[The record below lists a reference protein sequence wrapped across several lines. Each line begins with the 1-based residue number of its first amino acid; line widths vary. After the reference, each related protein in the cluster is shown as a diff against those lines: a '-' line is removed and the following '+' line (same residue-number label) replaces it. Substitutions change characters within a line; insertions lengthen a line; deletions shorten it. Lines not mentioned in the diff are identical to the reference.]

1 VITER
6 EREGERRTLTPW
18 WRNVSIAP
26 FNTSMSPPSAS
37 TFTTSTTRSPRRAQN
52 RSMVVTGITNSP
64 ARGASAAAVPLVA
77 LVLLLVVVVGGG
89 TKVSRPLSSF
99 FLEKKPIVVSL
110 GTVAVSAALRY
121 SNVGR
126 TKDAGYGAVT
136 WAAWVCCVSFGRRCG
151 KRW

>member
-1 VITER
+1 
-6 EREGERRTLTPW
+6 
-18 WRNVSIAP
+18 VSIAP

-37 TFTTSTTRSPRRAQN
+37 TFSTSTTRSPRRAQN

-77 LVLLLVVVVGGG
+77 LVLLLVVVGGG

-126 TKDAGYGAVT
+126 TNDAGYGAVT
-136 WAAWVCCVSFGRRCG
+136 WAAWWCCVSFGRRCG

>member
-1 VITER
+1 
-6 EREGERRTLTPW
+6 
-18 WRNVSIAP
+18 
-26 FNTSMSPPSAS
+26 
-37 TFTTSTTRSPRRAQN
+37 
-52 RSMVVTGITNSP
+52 MVVTGITSSP

-77 LVLLLVVVVGGG
+77 LALVVGGG

-136 WAAWVCCVSFGRRCG
+136 WAAAWWCCVSFGRRCG

>member
-1 VITER
+1 
-6 EREGERRTLTPW
+6 
-18 WRNVSIAP
+18 
-26 FNTSMSPPSAS
+26 MSPPSAS
-37 TFTTSTTRSPRRAQN
+37 TFSTSTTRSPRRAQN

-77 LVLLLVVVVGGG
+77 LVLLLVVVGGG

-126 TKDAGYGAVT
+126 TNDAGYGAVT
-136 WAAWVCCVSFGRRCG
+136 WAAWWCCVSFGRRCG